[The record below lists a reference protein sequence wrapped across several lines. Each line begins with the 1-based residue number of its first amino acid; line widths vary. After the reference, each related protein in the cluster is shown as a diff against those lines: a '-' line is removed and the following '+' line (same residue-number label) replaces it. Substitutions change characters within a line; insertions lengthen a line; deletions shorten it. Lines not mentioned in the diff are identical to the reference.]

1 MVNFRIQYG
10 VAVPSAHETRV
21 GCTNGTFDRAAFSFC
36 CCQQIVLHAATACV
50 FHMPA
55 KQPEFPVSLVRAIFL
70 IVSCC

>member
-1 MVNFRIQYG
+1 MVIFRIQYW
-10 VAVPSAHETRV
+10 VAVPSAHETRA
-21 GCTNGTFDRAAFSFC
+21 CCANGTIDRAAFSFC